1 MAGDDMTTQPQLL
14 PISLNGAD
22 VVYTP
27 DWVAKDMVDWFK
39 PSGRILE
46 PSAGDGVFL
55 RYLPKDTLWCEI
67 EKGRDFFAFNERV
80 DWIVGNPP
88 YSIANQWLRHSFS
101 LSDDIV
107 YLLILT
113 MPFYSAGFYKTVL
126 SWGGISHIRYYGRG
140 REIGIVAEMGRPFA
154 AIHFSKSAT
163 CTTYSRWTQ

>member
-1 MAGDDMTTQPQLL
+1 MTTQPQLL
-14 PISLNGAD
+14 PLSLNGAD

-27 DWVAKDMVDWFK
+27 DWVAKDMVEWFK

-55 RYLPKDTLWCEI
+55 RYLPEDTLWCEI

-88 YSIANQWLRHSFS
+88 YGDVFNEWMRHS
-101 LSDDIV
+101 LNLCDNVV
-107 YLLILT
+107 Y
-113 MPFYSAGFYKTVL
+113 VL
-126 SWGGISHIRYYGRG
+126 PLNKLFNSEVRWRLVHSWGGIKHIRLYGG
-140 REIGIVAEMGRPFA
+140 GAALGWGYGYPVG

>member
-1 MAGDDMTTQPQLL
+1 MTTQPQLL
-14 PISLNGAD
+14 PLSLNGAD

-27 DWVAKDMVDWFK
+27 DWVAKDMVEWFK

-55 RYLPKDTLWCEI
+55 RYLPEDTLWCEI

-88 YSIANQWLRHSFS
+88 YSLFGEWLRHS
-101 LSDDIV
+101 LRLANDTV
-107 YLLILT
+107 YLLALNK
-113 MPFYSAGFYKTVL
+113 PFNSSGLFAYIMD
-126 SWGGISHIRYYGRG
+126 WGMIAHIRTYGTMNDLKWSKG
-140 REIGIVAEMGRPFA
+140 WPVA

>member
-1 MAGDDMTTQPQLL
+1 MTTQPQLL
-14 PISLNGAD
+14 PLSLNGAD

-27 DWVAKDMVDWFK
+27 DWVAKDMVEWFK

-55 RYLPKDTLWCEI
+55 RYLPEDTLWCEI

-88 YSIANQWLRHSFS
+88 YSIFTDWMKHS
-101 LSDDIV
+101 LSITDEIV
-107 YLLILT
+107 YAVPLNK
-113 MPFYSAGFYKTVL
+113 PFNSPIVFEAIMK
-126 SWGGISHIRYYGRG
+126 WGCIAHIRYYCKA
-140 REIGIVAEMGRPFA
+140 REISKKFDFGFSVA

-163 CTTYSRWTQ
+163 CTTYSRWAP